1 MNINI
6 EHLTVNVAIQPQEPV
21 QEAPVAS
28 IRRGHRTQ
36 EEIQQKHESARLQ
49 QLALQ
54 KHAAHLQHKLR
65 IADRLRALFG
75 DDVANSVMAGGF

>member
-6 EHLTVNVAIQPQEPV
+6 EHITINIVQPQEPV
-21 QEAPVAS
+21 QQAP

-36 EEIQQKHESARLQ
+36 EEIQLRLENARLKQ
-49 QLALQ
+49 VALL
-54 KHAAHLQHKLR
+54 KHATRVQHKLR
-65 IADRLRALFG
+65 VAERLRTLFG